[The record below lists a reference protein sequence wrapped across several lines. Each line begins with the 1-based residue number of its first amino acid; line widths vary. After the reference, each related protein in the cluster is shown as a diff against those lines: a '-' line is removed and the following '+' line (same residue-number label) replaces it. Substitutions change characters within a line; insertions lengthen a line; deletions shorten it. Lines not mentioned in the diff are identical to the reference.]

1 MKMKRSL
8 KEEGKN
14 KSLMMTLKNITVDLI
29 KTLTKQKIKI

>member
-8 KEEGKN
+8 KEEEKN